1 MKYFLNFF
9 GHLHTVNLH
18 RFKVFILCCKAG
30 IPRQGFVHDLS
41 KYSPVEFF
49 EGVKYY
55 TKGKY
60 SPIINAKKDKG
71 YSRAWL
77 HHKGRNK
84 HHHEYW
90 FDYAAPLKA
99 PVIPYKY
106 AVEMICDMIAA
117 SKTYQG
123 KKYTNISAYY
133 YWNKTRDA
141 AMVNRKIQGFITE
154 VLEYLGANG
163 EKETINP
170 KYLKSVY
177 EKHTKKKIEKED
189 KNEKNSK

>member
-30 IPRQGFVHDLS
+30 IPWQGFVHDLS

-55 TKGKY
+55 AKGKY
-60 SPIINAKKDKG
+60 SPIISAKKDKG
-71 YSRAWL
+71 YSMAWL

-123 KKYTNISAYY
+123 KKYTNMSAYY